1 MAIKVLVVDDDQDI
15 LDLMEYNLKKYGF
28 SVNTAADGKKAVKK
42 AFEINPEVI
51 ILDVMMPEMDGVE
64 VCGRLREE
72 SNFKNT
78 IIIFSSA
85 RSEDFTQ
92 LSAYESGAD
101 DYIIKP
107 IKPKILI
114 SRIKVLLKRSI
125 RADDYVKQIEL
136 GDLII
141 NKEKVSVSYKNEP
154 INLVRKEF
162 ELLFLLASQPG
173 KVFSRDE
180 IIESVWDNDVIV
192 GNRTIDVHI
201 RRLREKVGIEY
212 FETVKGIGYRFKEI
226 N

>member
-201 RRLREKVGIEY
+201 RRLREKVGVEY

>member
-1 MAIKVLVVDDDQDI
+1 
-15 LDLMEYNLKKYGF
+15 LKKYSF
-28 SVNTAADGKKAVKK
+28 SVSTALDGKQAVKK

-92 LSAYESGAD
+92 LSAYEAGAD

-114 SRIKVLLKRSI
+114 SRIKALLKRSI

-201 RRLREKVGIEY
+201 RRLREKVGVEY